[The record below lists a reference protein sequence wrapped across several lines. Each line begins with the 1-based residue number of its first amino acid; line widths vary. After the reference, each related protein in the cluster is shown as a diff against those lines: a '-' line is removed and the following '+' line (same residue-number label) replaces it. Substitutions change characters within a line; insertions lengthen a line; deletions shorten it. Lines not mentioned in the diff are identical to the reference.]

1 MNCSEMTKVR
11 KELTVEQKNVVISL
25 HAEKFSHRKIAGIL
39 GVSQSCVCK
48 VLKRVKSRNNVENVP
63 RSGRPSKTGIR
74 GDRRIV

>member
-25 HAEKFSHRKIAGIL
+25 HAEKFSQRKIASIL

-48 VLKRVKSRNNVENVP
+48 VLKRIKIEILL
-63 RSGRPSKTGIR
+63 KMYL
-74 GDRRIV
+74 